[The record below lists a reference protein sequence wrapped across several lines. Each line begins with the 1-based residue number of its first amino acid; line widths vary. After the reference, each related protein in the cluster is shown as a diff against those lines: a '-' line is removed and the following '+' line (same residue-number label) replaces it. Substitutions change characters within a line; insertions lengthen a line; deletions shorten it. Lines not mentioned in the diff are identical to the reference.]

1 MPGETSSRVRAL
13 ITGGAGFIGSHLADR
28 LLAAG
33 YEVRAL
39 DNLVPQVHEGRR
51 PEYLS
56 PEVELVVAD
65 VRDRPAVTA
74 ALDGVD
80 VLVHFAAAVGVGQSM
95 YQIEHYTSVNVMGT
109 ATLLQ
114 AIVDRPVRPAR
125 LLVAS
130 SMSIYGEGR
139 YLCPSCGPQDPLP
152 RPPAQMKEGGWEL
165 RCPRCDKEVSAV
177 PTPEAKPLH
186 PRSIYAVN
194 KRDQEEMFLNAGRAL
209 AIPTMALRFFNVY
222 GPRQSLSNPY
232 TGVAAIFASSLMN
245 GQRPLVFE
253 DGRQARDFIHVH
265 DVANAC
271 LSAIEAK
278 TSDVAVNIGTGVATS
293 LLDLLALL
301 GREIPGAEAVEPQ
314 VLGRFREGD
323 VRVCFADVT
332 AARERLGFN
341 ARIPLAEGV
350 RDLVEWAKGQRG
362 VDRSASA
369 LRELEG
375 RGLIT

>member
-1 MPGETSSRVRAL
+1 MRGGISDRMRAL

-39 DNLVPQVHEGRR
+39 DNLVPQVHGGRR

-56 PEVELVVAD
+56 RDVELVVAD
-65 VRDRPAVTA
+65 VRDRHAVTA
-74 ALDGVD
+74 ALEGVD
-80 VLVHFAAAVGVGQSM
+80 ALVHFAAAVGVGQSM

-114 AIVDRPVRPAR
+114 ALVDRSVRPSR
-125 LLVAS
+125 MLVAS

-139 YLCPSCGPQDPLP
+139 YRCESCGPQDPMP
-152 RPPAQMKEGGWEL
+152 RPLEQVKGGGWAM
-165 RCPRCDKEVSAV
+165 RCPRCVREMAPL
-177 PTPEAKPLH
+177 PTPETKTLH

-209 AIPTMALRFFNVY
+209 AIPTLALRFFNVY
-222 GPRQSLSNPY
+222 GPRQALSNPY
-232 TGVAAIFASSLMN
+232 TGVAAIFASALMN
-245 GQRPLVFE
+245 KQRPLVFE
-253 DGRQARDFIHVH
+253 DGQQTRDFIHVR
-265 DVANAC
+265 DVAEAC
-271 LSAIEAK
+271 LHAVTAEAA
-278 TSDVAVNIGTGVATS
+278 DVALNIGTGVATS

-301 GREIPGAEAVEPQ
+301 GREIPGAEGVQPL

-323 VRVCFADVT
+323 VRACFADVT
-332 AARERLGFN
+332 AARERLGFS

-350 RDLVEWAKGQRG
+350 RDLVEWAKGQPSI
-362 VDRSASA
+362 DSSASA

-375 RGLIT
+375 RGLVT